1 MPDNLPKTVGE
12 LDTPT
17 LVIDLAIMEQNLQH
31 ASAFARL
38 RGVALRPHTKTHK
51 SVALAQRQMELGACG
66 VTVAKPG
73 EAEVMAAGGIR
84 DLFVAHHVVGTG
96 KLERLRALQRQGVRI
111 AVSCDHVDQAR
122 MISAVF
128 GGEPAPLEVMIE
140 VDTGQHRSGLEPGT
154 AVAELARAIR
164 EIPGLRVRGIFTHE
178 GHSYYASSIAELR
191 EGCIAAQQAL
201 VDTAGLLQRQLGLS
215 CEVSIGS
222 TPTLLAESAVL
233 PGITEMRPGTYIFN
247 DLSMAGIVGRGRCA
261 ATILAT
267 VTSIVGGNRVILD
280 TGSKSLSQDKRADG
294 ICKTAEGY
302 GYLVGKDE
310 YITRLS
316 EEHGVVVTAHPE
328 QYSVGEKVRILPNH
342 VCVTVNLAQQVVGVR
357 GNEVVAVLTADARG
371 RLQ

>member
-1 MPDNLPKTVGE
+1 MSDNLPEMVAE

-17 LVIDLAIMEQNLQH
+17 LVIDLDIMEQNLRH
-31 ASAFARL
+31 AADFARQ

-51 SVALAQRQMELGACG
+51 SVALARRQIELGACG

-84 DLFVAHHVVGTG
+84 DIFIAHHVVGAG

-111 AVSCDHVDQAR
+111 AVSCDHIDQAR
-122 MISAVF
+122 MISGVF
-128 GGEPAPLEVMIE
+128 GGEPAPLAVMIE

-154 AVAELARAIR
+154 AVLELARAIS
-164 EIPGLRVRGIFTHE
+164 ELPGLSVRGIFTHE
-178 GHSYYASSIAELR
+178 GHSYYASSIADLR
-191 EGCIAAQQAL
+191 ECCVAAQQAM
-201 VDTAGLLQRQLGLS
+201 VDTAALLRHELGLT
-215 CEVSIGS
+215 CEVSVGS
-222 TPTLLAESAVL
+222 TPTLLSESEVL
-233 PGITEMRPGTYIFN
+233 PGITELRPGTYIYN
-247 DLSMAGIVGRGRCA
+247 DLSMAGIVGLGRCA

-280 TGSKSLSQDKRADG
+280 AGSKTLSQDKRGDG
-294 ICKTAEGY
+294 VCKTPDGY

-310 YITRLS
+310 LIARLS

-328 QYSVGEKVRILPNH
+328 RYRVGEKVRILPNH
-342 VCVTVNLAQQVVGVR
+342 VCVTVNLAQQVVGAR
-357 GNEVVAVLTADARG
+357 GDKVVALLTADARG